1 MRQKNHLYKKVL
13 ETAPFG
19 TLFFAYGVCIDANH
33 KALNLLRCERNQL
46 VGLTLNEISDD
57 QPESLIQLK
66 TVIEKLESEQL
77 QGLLWRSQNTLESDE
92 IVVSVDEVEAA
103 DSAMSIMLYPLP
115 ALAKMVVQEF
125 SPEQLPTADTPA
137 QPQVSESLQAAELA
151 VTQSLQGESQD
162 EVVAG
167 LPIGHALLG
176 NINSYLEQSGTS
188 YGALLLI
195 DLDHFNSINESLG
208 KHIGAQILDRARET
222 IGNMLGTNMQMDQVA
237 GDAFLLF
244 IQDLAISE
252 SDAEQRATAIANE
265 IRCTISR
272 PFFTENGEV
281 IVTASVGISLLA
293 QGGGR
298 SCTQRLSGNTA
309 GRERHV

>member
-1 MRQKNHLYKKVL
+1 M
-13 ETAPFG
+13 
-19 TLFFAYGVCIDANH
+19 
-33 KALNLLRCERNQL
+33 
-46 VGLTLNEISDD
+46 
-57 QPESLIQLK
+57 
-66 TVIEKLESEQL
+66 
-77 QGLLWRSQNTLESDE
+77 
-92 IVVSVDEVEAA
+92 
-103 DSAMSIMLYPLP
+103 
-115 ALAKMVVQEF
+115 
-125 SPEQLPTADTPA
+125 
-137 QPQVSESLQAAELA
+137 
-151 VTQSLQGESQD
+151 
-162 EVVAG
+162 VAG

-222 IGNMLGTNMQMDQVA
+222 IGNMLGANMQMDQVA

-293 QGGGR
+293 QGGGKVLYPALIR
-298 SCTQRLSGNTA
+298 QYSRPRAPCLKPSAVAATR
-309 GRERHV
+309 